1 MKKALIFSA
10 IITVFFFEFIIAQD
24 DIQIGSQST
33 DRTTTGALYDYSNP
47 NAVNIKVQLWGY
59 VKFPGYYIV
68 PAGTSLNE
76 LMSLGGGPIED
87 ATLNDIRVVKIR
99 EGSQTTMV
107 KYDYNDLVWEENI
120 DTQINYVKLDAGD
133 VVVVPGKPR
142 YFVREDITF
151 YTSLL
156 TSIASITALVVSI
169 IVLTNQ

>member
-1 MKKALIFSA
+1 MKRALIFTS

-24 DIQIGSQST
+24 DIQIGSPNT
-33 DRTTTGALYDYSNP
+33 ARTTTGALYDYSNP
-47 NAVNIKVQLWGY
+47 SAVNIKVQLWGY

-76 LMSLGGGPIED
+76 LISLGGGPAED

-99 EGSQTTMV
+99 EGSKTTMV